1 MLNIVVPMA
10 GTGTSFKEAGYAFPK
25 PIIDVAGKTMI
36 EIVVNNLRPKCD
48 HRFIFVGQREH
59 FDKYDLYNILKRVTD
74 DKFEV
79 VLINGK
85 TEGAA
90 CTVLAA
96 LRFINNSDE
105 MIIANSDQFI
115 EKDLDSFVYKAH
127 QKNADGLIMTFKS
140 SHPKWSYARTDKS
153 GKVLETAEKKVIS
166 ENATVGIYYF
176 KRGADFVKAAEAM
189 IHKNIRTN
197 GEFYVCPTYNE
208 LLLEGKIIFID
219 EISADKMHGMGSPED
234 LATFNKK
241 LSDGKLVI

>member
-1 MLNIVVPMA
+1 
-10 GTGTSFKEAGYAFPK
+10 
-25 PIIDVAGKTMI
+25 
-36 EIVVNNLRPKCD
+36 
-48 HRFIFVGQREH
+48 
-59 FDKYDLYNILKRVTD
+59 
-74 DKFEV
+74 
-79 VLINGK
+79 
-85 TEGAA
+85 
-90 CTVLAA
+90 
-96 LRFINNSDE
+96 
-105 MIIANSDQFI
+105 
-115 EKDLDSFVYKAH
+115 
-127 QKNADGLIMTFKS
+127 MTFKS